1 MKAAGSKSRTS
12 AAIRVSNPE
21 ASKRLI
27 RPTPLRASI
36 RPAQKVS
43 LPIPMGV
50 MAPIPVTTTRR
61 RAIGDASRAGDDAL
75 PLLGGVLAHVC
86 FAVFPRSAHRG
97 NFLGILFLVLSAY
110 LP

>member
-27 RPTPLRASI
+27 RPTPLRPAI
-36 RPAQKVS
+36 RLAQKVS

-50 MAPIPVTTTRR
+50 MTPIPVTTTRGR
-61 RAIGDASRAGDDAL
+61 FAAGAPRAGDDPP
-75 PLLGGVLAHVC
+75 PLLSGVLAHVG
-86 FAVFPRSAHRG
+86 FDVLHRLAHRG
-97 NFLGILFLVLSAY
+97 NL
-110 LP
+110 